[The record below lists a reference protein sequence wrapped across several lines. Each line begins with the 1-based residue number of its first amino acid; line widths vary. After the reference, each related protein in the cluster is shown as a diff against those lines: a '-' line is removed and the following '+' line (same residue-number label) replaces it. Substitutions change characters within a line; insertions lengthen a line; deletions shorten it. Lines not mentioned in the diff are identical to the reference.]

1 MREDTTE
8 VPKPYVNNW
17 YVIPG
22 NHQKASSTHVKCCDI
37 SDNVS
42 MKTESTQSCQKQF
55 LKKFEGRHPP
65 SIWALSK
72 KLETKGILLDDH
84 AGGRP
89 QMSEETI
96 QNGKDRLLEFPK
108 KSLRQLL
115 QESELP
121 RSTCQ
126 LSANGILVR
135 SRNAGFGS
143 EWDVNSPDI
152 SRFHSTHIHMMI
164 GTLCL
169 LVMLTALTT
178 PAYTARILGVA
189 PFPAPSHQIL
199 LTSLFKELANRGH
212 HLTVITPLPLKEGK
226 PPNYVEIDTGVTFPP
241 GIVDSNNMFKGEEV
255 SRYMVFIMMWNI
267 GPKLLESTF
276 ENPDVQK
283 LLHSKTE
290 KFDLL
295 LTETF
300 FNEAIL
306 GLAHKFN
313 VPIISVCAFA
323 GLESMGDAVGNP
335 YPYSYVPN
343 ALTKLTTHMSFL
355 ERLQNTL
362 LNTYVKLGH
371 YLYYL
376 PKQNQLLV
384 KYFKDTKENLP
395 YVDDLVKRTSLV
407 FLNNHFSYNFPRP
420 YVPNIVEVGGFHVKP
435 AKKLPQDLQKFMDD
449 AKEGVVYF
457 SLGSNLQSSALPEY
471 RKEAF
476 LKAFSKLKQKVLWKF
491 EADNLPGQPA
501 NVKIQK
507 WLPQSDILGHPNIR
521 LFITHGGLL
530 STQEAIYNGVPLV
543 GIPLFADQKN
553 NVLKSE
559 ENGLA
564 KLMDFQNI
572 TESSLDWVLDEV
584 LNKPTYLKNAKRI
597 SKIYLDQP
605 KPPMDLAVYWTEYV
619 IRHKGAPHLRSASL
633 DLNWFQLHLLDV
645 AAVLILILAIV
656 IIGLVFIIRTLVRLV
671 TTKKEPLTKSSKKKN

>member
-1 MREDTTE
+1 M
-8 VPKPYVNNW
+8 
-17 YVIPG
+17 
-22 NHQKASSTHVKCCDI
+22 
-37 SDNVS
+37 
-42 MKTESTQSCQKQF
+42 
-55 LKKFEGRHPP
+55 
-65 SIWALSK
+65 
-72 KLETKGILLDDH
+72 
-84 AGGRP
+84 
-89 QMSEETI
+89 
-96 QNGKDRLLEFPK
+96 
-108 KSLRQLL
+108 
-115 QESELP
+115 
-121 RSTCQ
+121 
-126 LSANGILVR
+126 
-135 SRNAGFGS
+135 RNAGFGS
-143 EWDVNSPDI
+143 EWDVNSPEV
-152 SRFHSTHIHMMI
+152 SRAHSTHIQMMI

-169 LVMLTALTT
+169 LLMLTALTT

-241 GIVDSNNMFKGEEV
+241 GI
-255 SRYMVFIMMWNI
+255 
-267 GPKLLESTF
+267 
-276 ENPDVQK
+276 
-283 LLHSKTE
+283 
-290 KFDLL
+290 
-295 LTETF
+295 
-300 FNEAIL
+300 
-306 GLAHKFN
+306 AHKFN

-420 YVPNIVEVGGFHVKP
+420 YVPNIVEVGGLHVKP

-530 STQEAIYNGVPLV
+530 STQEAIYNGVPLI

-572 TESSLDWVLDEV
+572 TESSLDWVLNEV

-619 IRHKGAPHLRSASL
+619 IRHKGAPHLRSAAL

-645 AAVLILILAIV
+645 AAMLILILAIV

>member
-1 MREDTTE
+1 M
-8 VPKPYVNNW
+8 
-17 YVIPG
+17 
-22 NHQKASSTHVKCCDI
+22 
-37 SDNVS
+37 
-42 MKTESTQSCQKQF
+42 
-55 LKKFEGRHPP
+55 
-65 SIWALSK
+65 
-72 KLETKGILLDDH
+72 
-84 AGGRP
+84 
-89 QMSEETI
+89 
-96 QNGKDRLLEFPK
+96 
-108 KSLRQLL
+108 
-115 QESELP
+115 
-121 RSTCQ
+121 
-126 LSANGILVR
+126 
-135 SRNAGFGS
+135 RNAGFGS
-143 EWDVNSPDI
+143 EWDVNSPEV
-152 SRFHSTHIHMMI
+152 SRAHSTHIQPQV
-164 GTLCL
+164 TKFC
-169 LVMLTALTT
+169 
-178 PAYTARILGVA
+178 
-189 PFPAPSHQIL
+189 SQ
-199 LTSLFKELANRGH
+199 SLFKELANRGH

-241 GIVDSNNMFKGEEV
+241 GI
-255 SRYMVFIMMWNI
+255 
-267 GPKLLESTF
+267 
-276 ENPDVQK
+276 
-283 LLHSKTE
+283 
-290 KFDLL
+290 
-295 LTETF
+295 
-300 FNEAIL
+300 
-306 GLAHKFN
+306 AHKFN

-420 YVPNIVEVGGFHVKP
+420 YVPNIVEVGGLHVKP

-530 STQEAIYNGVPLV
+530 STQEAIYNGVPLI

-572 TESSLDWVLDEV
+572 TESSLDWVLNEV

-619 IRHKGAPHLRSASL
+619 IRHKGAPHLRSAAL

-645 AAVLILILAIV
+645 AAMLILILAIV

>member
-1 MREDTTE
+1 
-8 VPKPYVNNW
+8 
-17 YVIPG
+17 
-22 NHQKASSTHVKCCDI
+22 
-37 SDNVS
+37 
-42 MKTESTQSCQKQF
+42 
-55 LKKFEGRHPP
+55 
-65 SIWALSK
+65 
-72 KLETKGILLDDH
+72 
-84 AGGRP
+84 
-89 QMSEETI
+89 
-96 QNGKDRLLEFPK
+96 
-108 KSLRQLL
+108 
-115 QESELP
+115 
-121 RSTCQ
+121 
-126 LSANGILVR
+126 
-135 SRNAGFGS
+135 
-143 EWDVNSPDI
+143 
-152 SRFHSTHIHMMI
+152 MMI

-226 PPNYVEIDTGVTFPP
+226 PANYVEIDTGVTFPP
-241 GIVDSNNMFKGEEV
+241 GI
-255 SRYMVFIMMWNI
+255 
-267 GPKLLESTF
+267 
-276 ENPDVQK
+276 
-283 LLHSKTE
+283 
-290 KFDLL
+290 
-295 LTETF
+295 
-300 FNEAIL
+300 
-306 GLAHKFN
+306 
-313 VPIISVCAFA
+313 
-323 GLESMGDAVGNP
+323 ESMGDAVGNP

-407 FLNNHFSYNFPRP
+407 FLNNHFSYNFPSSLRAQHCGGWGIRTLWP
-420 YVPNIVEVGGFHVKP
+420 EQSDAVPSISYGTRTYGHGVCFRAYTIIREK
-435 AKKLPQDLQKFMDD
+435 DLQKFMDD

-530 STQEAIYNGVPLV
+530 STQEAIYNGVPLI

-572 TESSLDWVLDEV
+572 TESSLDWVLNEV

-619 IRHKGAPHLRSASL
+619 IRHKGAPHLRSAAL

-656 IIGLVFIIRTLVRLV
+656 IIGLVFIIITFVRMV